1 VHRRDLYH
9 RIVGTVYVRRGLFR
23 RDVGLEMLKKGLAT
37 TYEAK
42 KGGDFGGLQD
52 VYDKAMAKAKKKRKG
67 MWSTKKSEFES
78 PREYKRRMSGQNGEN
93 SGG

>member
-1 VHRRDLYH
+1 
-9 RIVGTVYVRRGLFR
+9 
-23 RDVGLEMLKKGLAT
+23 MLKRGLAT

-52 VYDKAMAKAKKKRKG
+52 VYEKAMAKAKKKRKG
-67 MWSTKKSEFES
+67 MWSSKKSDFES
-78 PREYKRRMSGQNGEN
+78 PREYKRRMAGMGNDS